1 MKNKVYFHTLGCSKN
16 DVDTGIMESILDK
29 NKYELEKDPNSAE
42 IIIVNTCGFIDAAKE
57 ESIDAIIRFAQL
69 KNRGLK
75 KLLLAGCL
83 AQRYADELIEEIP
96 EADGIIGTGNLSDIN
111 EVLDQALIGNRSIKT
126 DTINSKHLENAY
138 KDDVAVVE
146 YVKIS
151 EGCDNN
157 CTYCIIPKL
166 RGKNR
171 SRKIE
176 DIFAE
181 VSYLVSKGTREIILI
196 AQNTSDYGIDIY
208 GEFKLASLIDKISKI
223 QDLKW
228 IRLLYLYPD
237 HFNDDLINE
246 FKNNKKLLKYADI
259 PLQHHSDRV
268 LKAMNRRIKGKEIE
282 ALIEKLKNEIPDM
295 VLRTTYIVG
304 FPGEDEDDFKTLLSF
319 VKNAEFLRL
328 GVFTYSREEGT
339 PAFNF
344 SNQVDEDVKIRRRD
358 SIMQEQ
364 MNISGKLLQS
374 FVGKK
379 LEVLIE
385 ECVDETT
392 YVGRTYIDSPDIDG
406 CIYVSSNRKLK
417 VGEFVDV
424 LVTDSL
430 EYDLI
435 GEII

>member
-111 EVLDQALIGNRSIKT
+111 EVLDQALVGNKSIKT

-138 KDDVAVVE
+138 KEDVSVVE

-237 HFNDDLINE
+237 HFNDDLINQ

-328 GVFTYSREEGT
+328 GVFTYSKEEGT

-374 FVGKK
+374 FVGKR
-379 LEVLIE
+379 LETLIE

>member
-111 EVLDQALIGNRSIKT
+111 EVLDQALVGNKSIKT

-138 KDDVAVVE
+138 KEDVAVVE

-237 HFNDDLINE
+237 HFNDDLINQ

-328 GVFTYSREEGT
+328 GVFTYSKEEGT

-374 FVGKK
+374 FVGKR
-379 LEVLIE
+379 LETLIE